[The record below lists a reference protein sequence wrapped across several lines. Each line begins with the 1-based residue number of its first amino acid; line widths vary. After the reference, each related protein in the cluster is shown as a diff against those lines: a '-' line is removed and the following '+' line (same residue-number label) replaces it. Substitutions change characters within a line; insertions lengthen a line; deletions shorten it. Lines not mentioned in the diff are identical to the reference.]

1 MRQKNNLKA
10 KKYIYLEPQKKKSR
24 IQNGLTKLIGAKNGS
39 STIDIDKSQKVTFG
53 RVDDW

>member
-1 MRQKNNLKA
+1 MKA

-53 RVDDW
+53 RVDD